1 MNEPTLMP
9 LFTWRSY
16 VASATGP
23 TSPVTRLLLL
33 TLGLHMNEKGGS
45 CFPSTKTL
53 AEETGLSERAVC
65 THLALAEKEGWI
77 VRKQLGLSGRKWAR
91 MEYLATV
98 PREPAPAVDK
108 SEGTERR
115 SVPQTEKALN
125 VTTRGT
131 ERHDIKALNDV
142 QCSTSVNS
150 TKNSTG
156 DPLPEK
162 PEAVA
167 VDKSAKPKPEPQPL
181 DLLPADLDRGLWE
194 TFLETRKKLKA
205 VNSPRALAM
214 ILKDLERYRAEGYD
228 INRIVERSVR
238 QSWKDVYRPEGV
250 APIAR
255 ATTTP
260 AKPAAPRFDPPLP
273 EIDEATREKGRAVL
287 ARFKKTPG
295 AIAA

>member
-1 MNEPTLMP
+1 MSIL
-9 LFTWRSY
+9 RSPRPESNYY
-16 VASATGP
+16 VLDKAISEDKRLSWAARGMLIFLLGKPDYWKVSISALIKETDESGKPAGRDSIYRVLDELITCGYVKRVQLATGGKFESVDYLVSE
-23 TSPVTRLLLL
+23 SPLTDLPEAETLLPLPDLPYPAKPYPANPLL
-33 TLGLHMNEKGGS
+33 VSNE
-45 CFPSTKTL
+45 C
-53 AEETGLSERAVC
+53 
-65 THLALAEKEGWI
+65 
-77 VRKQLGLSGRKWAR
+77 KQELNINKDG
-91 MEYLATV
+91 V
-98 PREPAPAVDK
+98 APA
-108 SEGTERR
+108 
-115 SVPQTEKALN
+115 AL
-125 VTTRGT
+125 V
-131 ERHDIKALNDV
+131 
-142 QCSTSVNS
+142 S
-150 TKNSTG
+150 
-156 DPLPEK
+156 
-162 PEAVA
+162 